1 MEIKPYALKRKAVRA
16 NHLNHLQNQPM
27 LLEKYNPD
35 WVNQF
40 NNIKSQLEA
49 ALSGLECSIEHVG
62 STAVPNL
69 DSKPIIDIDIVYP
82 AKPDFEKIKQGLE
95 KIGYYHNGNQGLE
108 GREVFKRSGQ
118 WSHEVLDR
126 IKHHLY
132 VCPMDSKALERH
144 LLSRNHLRK
153 NEGARIKYQQMKYE
167 LAEQANQDR
176 KKYQALKELLAND
189 FIDAIIAAE
198 KNAGTTMPGE

>member
-1 MEIKPYALKRKAVRA
+1 
-16 NHLNHLQNQPM
+16 M
-27 LLEKYNPD
+27 LIEKYTPA

-40 NNIKSQLEA
+40 NDIKSQIET
-49 ALSGLECSIEHVG
+49 ALSGLECRIEHVG
-62 STAVPNL
+62 STSVPNL
-69 DSKPIIDIDIVYP
+69 DSKPIIDIDIVYQ

-118 WSHEVLDR
+118 LSNEVLDG

-132 VCPMDSKALERH
+132 VCPIDSKALERH

-153 NEGARIKYQQMKYE
+153 NEEARIKYQQMKYE
-167 LAEQANQDR
+167 LAEQSNQDR
-176 KKYQALKELLAND
+176 KKYQELKELLVND
-189 FIDAIIAAE
+189 SIDSIVEME
-198 KNAGTTMPGE
+198 KNKSTTPHW